1 MSKKQKI
8 IVMILFVTVIA
19 VIGGVAGVANH
30 QKTVKGQ
37 KQFEV
42 EVVSERDNY
51 SKTTECKSTEE
62 FLGDFLRTYDP
73 CEWENREFGLYITGF
88 DGMKIGRASC
98 RERV

>member
-62 FLGDFLRTYDP
+62 FWETFCVRMIRVSGRT
-73 CEWENREFGLYITGF
+73 ENLVFILPALT
-88 DGMKIGRASC
+88 
-98 RERV
+98 V